1 MESATVLGS
10 GGAFC
15 ATAETEHASRMPM
28 DIARIRECKRCDIN
42 PPIIATSNHR
52 TSDRENIASAV
63 YSGKKMENT
72 VPLLPGATL
81 LRKVMLPPC
90 FCTISRDT
98 QRPSPVPTS
107 CLVV

>member
-1 MESATVLGS
+1 MESATVS
-10 GGAFC
+10 GFGGGFC
-15 ATAETEHASRMPM
+15 ATAETEHASRMPT
-28 DIARIRECKRCDIN
+28 DAARLREHKRWAIN

-72 VPLLPGATL
+72 VPLWPGATL
-81 LRKVMLPPC
+81 LRRVMLPPC

-98 QRPSPVPTS
+98 QSPSPVPTS